1 MDGSRKGATGCIGF
15 LRLVAAGNTQMG
27 RGDRTIGRQNQRPS
41 PLASLPSTKNLA
53 PYKLPWFL
61 SLFQIDDVFLPT
73 CLYEKTERY
82 RMTSADV
89 TAHMAWQADLNSR
102 LPKGSNV
109 KLDMVFNGNGVLE
122 KVYSPLGAKDLTPCH
137 DTPLYKSLGC
147 ACFGKTYAACPAGAP
162 PFCRNCTKDWRKPLG
177 GFGTGT
183 TVGPHAQWDAA
194 QFLAGYDVY
203 KLVSTTDAAKD
214 AFYWTSHMFSHQV
227 GVPAQGNA
235 QVVVR

>member
-1 MDGSRKGATGCIGF
+1 
-15 LRLVAAGNTQMG
+15 
-27 RGDRTIGRQNQRPS
+27 
-41 PLASLPSTKNLA
+41 LASLPSTKNLA